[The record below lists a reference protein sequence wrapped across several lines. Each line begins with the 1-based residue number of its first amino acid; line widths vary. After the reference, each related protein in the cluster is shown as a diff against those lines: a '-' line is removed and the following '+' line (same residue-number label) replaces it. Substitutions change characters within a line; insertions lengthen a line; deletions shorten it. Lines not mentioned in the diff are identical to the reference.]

1 MKDLG
6 YILKLLLI
14 EKKDIVFSII
24 CGFIAGITAVI
35 LFAASGYMISKSAL
49 TSSISTLLILAVSI
63 KLLGMISAISRYG
76 ERYFSHRG
84 TFTMLSNI
92 RVSFYE
98 KLEPLVPS
106 VFHKYRSG
114 DLLARIVGDVE
125 ALQNFFLRVFY
136 PPVVL
141 LFVFFCTIFLTALFS
156 IEIALILILGLLLTT
171 FIVPACF
178 ALTLRKVDR
187 QVREKRGELSTNVTE
202 FLYGFRD
209 LKIHQQLEEKEGNL
223 HQSIDSYIKEQ
234 ERESI
239 HNLYSQSTNTF
250 VSLLI
255 TLLVLGTG
263 GYLVAEGQLDGVY
276 LAMFVMISLT
286 VFENTTSMAA
296 FPSYVEESRQA
307 ASRLNAVVRKDVA
320 QENGNERIEKHL
332 IPGSHSIEWK
342 DVTFAFPNETRNT
355 LKNITLTI
363 PSGTKTAI
371 VGPSGSGKSTLLQ
384 LLLKFYP
391 PNQGQ
396 IYFNNDQID
405 HVTQESIWKNTNV
418 VLQEN
423 HFFYGTIRDNLQLA
437 KDGLSDAEMEDMLEK
452 VKLGH
457 FSLNDQVLEKG
468 ANLSGGEKQRLAICR
483 VMLKKAPLWLLDEP
497 TSSIDALTE
506 ASIFDHLFDI
516 AKDDTVILVS
526 HRLTGLEK
534 LDQIIVMDH
543 GTIVESGTFEELM
556 DKKGYFYEMKQI
568 EQSVLNMNVGS

>member
-6 YILKLLLI
+6 SIIKILFI
-14 EKKDIVFSII
+14 EKKDIVYSII

-35 LFAASGYMISKSAL
+35 LFATSGYLISKSAL
-49 TSSISTLLILAVSI
+49 TPPIYTLVILTAAI

-98 KLEPLVPS
+98 KLEPLVPTI
-106 VFHKYRSG
+106 FHKYRSG

-141 LFVFFCTIFLTALFS
+141 MLVFFSTIFLTTFFS
-156 IEIALILILGLLLTT
+156 IHAAIIIFVGLLLTT
-171 FIVPACF
+171 FIVPAFF
-178 ALTLRKVDR
+178 ALKLRKVDR
-187 QVREKRGELSTNVTE
+187 QVRQKRGELSTKVTE

-209 LKIHQQLEEKEGNL
+209 LKIHQQLEEKEGEL
-223 HQSIDSYIKEQ
+223 YQSTDAYIEEQ

-239 HNLYSQSTNTF
+239 HHLFSQSTNTF
-250 VSLLI
+250 VSLFI

-263 GYLVAEGQLDGVY
+263 AYLVTEGQLDGIF
-276 LAMFVMISLT
+276 LAMLVMISLT
-286 VFENTTSMAA
+286 VFENTTSMAV
-296 FPSYVEESRQA
+296 FPSHLEESRQA
-307 ASRLNAVVRKDVA
+307 VSRLNAVIRKDGV
-320 QENGNERIEKHL
+320 QENVNERIEEYL
-332 IPGSHSIEWK
+332 IQGDHSIEWK
-342 DVTFAFPNETRNT
+342 DVTFAFPNETRDT
-355 LKNITLTI
+355 LEDVTLTI
-363 PSGTKTAI
+363 PAGTKTAI

-384 LLLKFYP
+384 LLLKFYTL
-391 PNQGQ
+391 NEGQ
-396 IYFNNDQID
+396 IWFNNDHID
-405 HVTQESIWKNTNV
+405 HITQESIWKNTNV

-423 HFFYGTIRDNLQLA
+423 HFFYGTVRDNLQLA
-437 KDGLSDAEMEDMLEK
+437 KDGLSDTEMEEMLEK

-506 ASIFDHLFDI
+506 ASIFDYLFHL

-534 LDQIIVMDH
+534 MDQIIVMDE

-556 DKKGYFYEMKQI
+556 DKRGYFYEMKQI
-568 EQSVLNMNVGS
+568 EQSVFL

>member
-1 MKDLG
+1 MKDLRD
-6 YILKLLLI
+6 ILKILLI
-14 EKKDIVFSII
+14 EKKDIVYSII
-24 CGFIAGITAVI
+24 CGFIAAITSVI
-35 LFAASGYMISKSAL
+35 LFAASGYLISKAAL
-49 TSSISTLLILAVSI
+49 TLSISTMLILAVSI

-84 TFTMLSNI
+84 TFTILSNI
-92 RVSFYE
+92 RVSFYG
-98 KLEPLVPS
+98 KLEPLVPR

-125 ALQNFFLRVFY
+125 AIQNFFLRVFY

-141 LFVFFCTIFLTALFS
+141 LFVFFCTVYLTGLFT
-156 IEIALILILGLLLTT
+156 IEVAVVLILGFLLTT
-171 FIVPACF
+171 FIVPALF

-187 QVREKRGELSTNVTE
+187 QVRQKRGELSTGVTE

-209 LKIHQQLEEKEGNL
+209 LKIHQRLEEKEGNL
-223 HQSIDSYIKEQ
+223 HQSIDGYIKEQ

-239 HNLYSQSTNTF
+239 HNLFSQSTNTF
-250 VSLLI
+250 ISLLI

-263 GYLVAEGQLDGVY
+263 VYLVAEGQLDGVF
-276 LAMFVMISLT
+276 LAMLVMISLT

-296 FPSYVEESRQA
+296 FPSYLEESRQA
-307 ASRLNAVVRKDVA
+307 ASRLNTVVRKDVA
-320 QENGNERIEKHL
+320 QESSNERIEEAL
-332 IPGSHSIEWK
+332 VPGRHTIEWK
-342 DVTFAFPNETRNT
+342 NVTFAFPDEIRDM

-363 PSGTKTAI
+363 PAGTKTAI

-391 PNQGQ
+391 MKQGQ
-396 IYFNNDQID
+396 IYFNNQLID
-405 HVTQESIWKNTNV
+405 HVTQESIWENSNV

-437 KDGLSDAEMEDMLEK
+437 KDGLSDAEMEEVLK
-452 VKLGH
+452 VVNLGH

-483 VMLKKAPLWLLDEP
+483 AILKKSPLWLLDEP

-506 ASIFDHLFDI
+506 ATIFDHLFEI

-534 LDQIIVMDH
+534 LDQIIVMDE
-543 GTIVESGTFEELM
+543 GTIVESGTYQELM
-556 DKKGYFYEMKQI
+556 NKKGYFYQMKQI
-568 EQSVLNMNVGS
+568 EQSVFN